1 MNSKEARQFDM
12 LLRVEDLGTSPS
24 SSVPR
29 VGARHRPFADVSGRG
44 QGAGDDT
51 PGDRHGV
58 SLGAGAPTA
67 RRQPGGRSHGV
78 LVKVSH
84 TAKVLRHAD
93 ERVGPFA
100 VPFAEVRPGA
110 ADGGAAVR
118 ARCGR
123 VRGGLH
129 RARDAVSDSLPTTAT
144 AFETAL
150 RDRGM
155 SRTQFRAGRARTRD
169 LLARAV
175 DDVRALD
182 VIIHN
187 QLPGDKAIQDV
198 WKQARRVEE
207 SRARTGGAGEEP
219 AADATNRTTAAAAD
233 AA

>member
-12 LLRVEDLGTSPS
+12 LLRVEDFGTT
-24 SSVPR
+24 
-29 VGARHRPFADVSGRG
+29 HRRLFTEPGLATDTFADVAAVVKELAATHLATVTAS
-44 QGAGDDT
+44 
-51 PGDRHGV
+51 V
-58 SLGAGAPTA
+58 SARAERKATA
-67 RRQPGGRSHGV
+67 RAALHGV
-78 LVKVSH
+78 LVKASH
-84 TAKVLRHAD
+84 TAKVLRT
-93 ERVGPFA
+93 RGRTVGPFA
-100 VPFAEVRPGA
+100 VPSQKSDQVLLT
-110 ADGGAAVR
+110 V
-118 ARCGR
+118 GR
-123 VRGGLH
+123 QF
-129 RARDAVSDSLPTTAT
+129 ARDAAAFEADFTALGMPSQLIADTAT

-155 SRTQFRAGRARTRD
+155 SRTQFRAGRARTRN

-187 QLPGDKAIQDV
+187 QLPGDQAIQDV